1 MQLLACFWAEKT
13 INPSQSEFF
22 PLFKNH
28 SKNQIH
34 WLSSRHYDI
43 ENQTETLKINLE
55 FPATENQAKRYN
67 YWATWEEGLTS
78 IERICSESTS
88 WWRFC
93 GRGHK
98 RYHPWEGQA
107 WRRNWRRPQSTLTR
121 CSWRECAIQEPP
133 QTRRSQTA
141 VATWDPMIL
150 QRQASMMIL
159 LLGLF
164 IRPQLNVDSLL
175 QIQSANITREI
186 RVFRFACDRD
196 RNVCWDCVIL
206 DLSIVVWI
214 CDENDEGQR
223 RKEGTLWFPVWWFSF
238 FFGFNGMF
246 GTTKGKKIWKYTS
259 CF

>member
-1 MQLLACFWAEKT
+1 MD
-13 INPSQSEFF
+13 QS
-22 PLFKNH
+22 N
-28 SKNQIH
+28 
-34 WLSSRHYDI
+34 I
-43 ENQTETLKINLE
+43 EG
-55 FPATENQAKRYN
+55 R
-67 YWATWEEGLTS
+67 EEGLTS

-121 CSWRECAIQEPP
+121 CSWRECAIQEQP

-186 RVFRFACDRD
+186 RVFDLLVTETGTCVEIVLISICRSLFGFVMRTMRD
-196 RNVCWDCVIL
+196 R
-206 DLSIVVWI
+206 
-214 CDENDEGQR
+214 GG

-246 GTTKGKKIWKYTS
+246 GTTKGKKIY
-259 CF
+259 